1 MQDTRKW
8 KFDLKKF
15 RSARVLRGYSQRAVE
30 DALSKTKGWLS
41 RKENGLS
48 PITIDEIEKL
58 SNIYG
63 INIEYFFSS
72 GVEDSSKSKNYV
84 VINEEE
90 VNSLIKE
97 AACK

>member
-8 KFDLKKF
+8 KFDLKKL
-15 RSARVLRGYSQRAVE
+15 RSARVLKGYSQSAVE
-30 DALSKTKGWLS
+30 DTLSKTKGWLS

-72 GVEDSSKSKNYV
+72 GVEDSSKPKNYV

-90 VNSLIKE
+90 FNSLIKE